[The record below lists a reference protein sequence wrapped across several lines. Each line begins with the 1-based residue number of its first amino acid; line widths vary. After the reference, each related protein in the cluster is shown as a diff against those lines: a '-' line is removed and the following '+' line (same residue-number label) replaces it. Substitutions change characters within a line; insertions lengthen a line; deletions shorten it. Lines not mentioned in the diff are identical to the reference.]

1 MAKVLVEDSPGGAVP
16 ETGVIDQNSDVEI
29 LDSMPASVKPKKR
42 RARKMR
48 GPLDIKL
55 VRRST
60 RRKKT
65 HGFRDDASA
74 TAAGAEAEPVEEPA
88 PVVEPE
94 AAVNAVMEPA
104 PLEVLFPAQ
113 ELIPY
118 KPIPDDPSAP
128 IAPQLSVSMMQAIG
142 SGYLK
147 LPPGALSDE
156 MLGESSADE

>member
-1 MAKVLVEDSPGGAVP
+1 MAKVLVEDSPGDAVP
-16 ETGVIDQNSDVEI
+16 ESGVIDQTSDVEI

-42 RARKMR
+42 RARKMT
-48 GPLDIKL
+48 GPLDNKL

-60 RRKKT
+60 RLKKT

-74 TAAGAEAEPVEEPA
+74 AAAGAEAEPVEEPA
-88 PVVEPE
+88 P
-94 AAVNAVMEPA
+94 
-104 PLEVLFPAQ
+104 LEVLLPEQ

-118 KPIPDDPSAP
+118 KPIPFDPSAP
-128 IAPQLSVSMMQAIG
+128 IAPHLSVLMMQAIG

-147 LPPGALSDE
+147 MPPGALSDE